1 VRTDLIRRIVL
12 ACALFLVC
20 APALADDG
28 ARLVVLPFRNETG
41 EPSLYWIGEAF
52 AIGLTDHLL
61 AAGIDTVESERR
73 RGALVEIGLGNDEP
87 ISMASAIL
95 LARRVNASLALLGEV
110 RLATGHR
117 LEVSGY
123 LIDVKSREL
132 DEPVTL
138 TGEVNDLHALQNR
151 FARAVLPQGRKRGGH
166 EHISP
171 LEALKEVPLSS
182 FELFVKAM
190 STSEPDL
197 RREFLDGALE
207 ADPLYT
213 EALVERARLEID
225 EGRPQDAFV
234 WLDRVQVDQ
243 MSFPERLWMVRGDAV
258 AATGDNGSA
267 ADLYQKALKAR
278 PLPAAHFRLAAVLA
292 RQGQL
297 VEARRE
303 VEAGLTIDP
312 NHPEGIELRE
322 ALARQGSVS

>member
-1 VRTDLIRRIVL
+1 MTGRIRWIVL
-12 ACALFLVC
+12 ACVLLTVC
-20 APALADDG
+20 APSFASDG
-28 ARLVVLPFRNETG
+28 GRLVVLPFHNETG
-41 EPSLYWIGEAF
+41 EASLYWIGEAF

-61 AAGIDTVESERR
+61 AAGIETVESERR
-73 RGALVEIGLGNDEP
+73 RGALTEIGLGTDEP
-87 ISMASAIL
+87 ISMASTIL

-123 LIDVKSREL
+123 LIDVESREM

-166 EHISP
+166 AHVSP
-171 LEALKEVPLSS
+171 LEALEEVPLSS
-182 FELFVKAM
+182 FELFVKAA
-190 STSEPDL
+190 STDDPDR

-207 ADPLYT
+207 ADPLYA

-234 WLDRVQVDQ
+234 WLDRVQVEK
-243 MSFPERLWMVRGDAV
+243 MSFPERFWLVRGDAV

-267 ADLYQKALKAR
+267 VDLYQKALKAR
-278 PLPAAHFRLAAVLA
+278 SLPVAHFRLAAVLA
-292 RQGQL
+292 RQGKL

-303 VEAGLTIDP
+303 VEAGLAIDP
-312 NHPEGIELRE
+312 DDPEGIELRE

>member
-1 VRTDLIRRIVL
+1 MTGRFRWIVL
-12 ACALFLVC
+12 TCALLAVC
-20 APALADDG
+20 APSFASDG
-28 ARLVVLPFRNETG
+28 ARLVVLPFHNETG
-41 EPSLYWIGEAF
+41 EASLYWIGEAF

-61 AAGIDTVESERR
+61 AAGIETVEPERR

-117 LEVSGY
+117 LEVSGH
-123 LIDVKSREL
+123 LIDVENREM

-166 EHISP
+166 AHVSP
-171 LEALKEVPLSS
+171 LEALEEVPLSS
-182 FELFVKAM
+182 FELFVKAA
-190 STSEPDL
+190 STEDPDR

-207 ADPLYT
+207 ADPLYA

-234 WLDRVQVDQ
+234 WLDRVQVEK
-243 MSFPERLWMVRGDAV
+243 MSFPERFWL
-258 AATGDNGSA
+258 
-267 ADLYQKALKAR
+267 DLYQEALKAR
-278 PLPAAHFRLAAVLA
+278 PLPVAHFRLAAVLA
-292 RQGQL
+292 RQGKL

-303 VEAGLTIDP
+303 VEAGLSIDP
-312 NHPEGIELRE
+312 DDPEGIELRE